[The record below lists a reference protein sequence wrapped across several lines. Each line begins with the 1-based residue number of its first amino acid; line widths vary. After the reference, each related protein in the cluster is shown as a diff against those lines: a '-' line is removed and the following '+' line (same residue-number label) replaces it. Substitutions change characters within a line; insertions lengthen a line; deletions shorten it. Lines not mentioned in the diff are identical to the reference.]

1 MQLASTPNQ
10 PYAESWCLSVF
21 PRTEIQ
27 SVAYWVIPPARLT
40 GEVPPVLTVHQIQ
53 LHSSVHDAQ

>member
-40 GEVPPVLTVHQIQ
+40 GEVPPVLTVH
-53 LHSSVHDAQ
+53 

>member
-27 SVAYWVIPPARLT
+27 SVAYWVIPPARLI
-40 GEVPPVLTVHQIQ
+40 GEVPPCSYRPSNPTAFP
-53 LHSSVHDAQ
+53 SS